1 MAFTE
6 TEYFV
11 IQSTFQYYPTMPVEL
26 NREAEGNLRY
36 IRQAME
42 RAEQVSA
49 VSGLGGIG
57 MGGVAIV
64 GSIYAATVWQS
75 EDDLRQQLLIWL
87 VTAVFAITIGLIAAY
102 FKSRSLERTLLNDP
116 ARRFAL
122 CLAPNLLAG
131 AVLTGVLWSTPQHT
145 LVPAIWL
152 LSYGCGVLSAG
163 TYAVRP
169 VMLMGGCFVVAGV
182 LAFVLTPAWLNVYLG
197 TVFGGLHIIFGW
209 WVFRR
214 YGG

>member
-1 MAFTE
+1 
-6 TEYFV
+6 
-11 IQSTFQYYPTMPVEL
+11 MPVEL
-26 NREAEGNLRY
+26 QREAQGNLRY

-57 MGGVAIV
+57 MGGTAIA
-64 GSIYAATVWQS
+64 GAIYAATLWHN
-75 EDDLRQQLLIWL
+75 EDDLRRQLLIWL
-87 VTAVFAITIGLIAAY
+87 VTAIIAITIGLVAAY

-122 CLAPNLLAG
+122 CLVPNLLAG
-131 AVLTGVLWSTPQHT
+131 ALLTGVLWNTQEHV
-145 LVPAIWL
+145 LIPAIWM

-169 VMLMGGCFVVAGV
+169 VVWMGGCFVGAGV
-182 LAFVLTPAWLNVYLG
+182 LAVVLEPGSLNLYLG
-197 TVFGGLHIIFGW
+197 AVFGGLHIIFGW
-209 WVFRR
+209 WVFRS

>member
-1 MAFTE
+1 
-6 TEYFV
+6 
-11 IQSTFQYYPTMPVEL
+11 MPLEL
-26 NREAEGNLRY
+26 QREAEGNLRY
-36 IRQAME
+36 IRRAME

-57 MGGVAIV
+57 MGGVAV
-64 GSIYAATVWQS
+64 AGASYAATVWRS

-87 VTAVFAITIGLIAAY
+87 ITAMFAITIGLVAAY
-102 FKSRSLERTLLNDP
+102 FKSKFLERTLINDP

-131 AVLTGVLWSTPQHT
+131 VLLTGALWGTPQHT
-145 LVPAIWL
+145 LIPAIWML
-152 LSYGCGVLSAG
+152 AYGCGVLSAG

-169 VMLMGGCFVVAGV
+169 VMLMGGCFVIAGV
-182 LAFVLTPAWLNVYLG
+182 VALGLEPEWFNVYLG
-197 TVFGGLHIIFGW
+197 VVFGGLHIIFGW
-209 WVFRR
+209 WVYRR

>member
-1 MAFTE
+1 
-6 TEYFV
+6 
-11 IQSTFQYYPTMPVEL
+11 MPVEL
-26 NREAEGNLRY
+26 QREAEGNLRY

-57 MGGVAIV
+57 MGGTAIA
-64 GSIYAATVWQS
+64 GAIYASTIWHG

-87 VTAVFAITIGLIAAY
+87 VTAVFAITIELVAAY
-102 FKSRSLERTLLNDP
+102 FKSRSLERMLLNDP

-122 CLAPNLLAG
+122 CLAPNLIAG
-131 AVLTGVLWSTPQHT
+131 ALLTGVLWNTPQHT
-145 LVPAIWL
+145 LVPAIWM

-169 VMLMGGCFVVAGV
+169 VVLMGGCFVIAGV
-182 LAFVLTPAWLNVYLG
+182 VAVVLEPGSLNLYLG
-197 TVFGGLHIIFGW
+197 AVFGGLHIIFGW
-209 WVFRR
+209 WVFRS

>member
-1 MAFTE
+1 
-6 TEYFV
+6 
-11 IQSTFQYYPTMPVEL
+11 MPVKL
-26 NREAEGNLRY
+26 QREAEGNLRY

-49 VSGLGGIG
+49 VSGLGGMG
-57 MGGVAIV
+57 MGGVAIA
-64 GSIYAATVWQS
+64 GAFYAGTVWHD

-87 VTAVFAITIGLIAAY
+87 VTALFAITIGLIAAY
-102 FKSRSLERTLLNDP
+102 LKSRSLERVLLNDP

-131 AVLTGVLWSTPQHT
+131 ALLTGVLWNTSEHV
-145 LVPAIWL
+145 LIPAIWM

-169 VMLMGGCFVVAGV
+169 VVLMGGCFVIAGGFAVV
-182 LAFVLTPAWLNVYLG
+182 LEPGSLNLYLG
-197 TVFGGLHIIFGW
+197 AVFGGLHIVFGW
-209 WVFRR
+209 WVFRS